1 VLDRQDIDALLVG
14 ALYGE
19 LSSTD
24 EAALTAHLDS
34 HPADRNALDD
44 LKSIRTKFQTSRI
57 FELQFEPP
65 QALSALLLQEA
76 ARRAP
81 KIEVRKESWFQRFVT
96 LFVAH
101 PAMAAAATL
110 VLVVGVAGTVY
121 VKSDKQVEVTA
132 SQGDDITR
140 LQPPPTPAS
149 AAVAWGSAAM
159 GGDANADVDELK
171 AETKE
176 AAGDALHKGQ
186 VTVAVGL
193 AEEQEGQNRLQD
205 TSKDVRK
212 NKVAQLEPKYH
223 ATPTTPPTKPTA
235 TTKRDQIA
243 FDGDAGGK
251 HEAPAE
257 TQQPAKKAPAKSYVE
272 VGSTDRTPKDFERG
286 MADDKVATSDAPATG
301 AAAGPSNG
309 APGNARSS
317 TAASNT
323 VAKPAQNAPVV
334 AASPAA
340 PEPPPPPAANTK
352 TASRPDPNLAWA
364 KDTHAR
370 VTALVKEGKCQ
381 AAAPLAIAIRNRT
394 PDYYNSYVATD
405 RELKPCMPYIT
416 DATEHSER
424 SSPKAAAKATD
435 TK

>member
-1 VLDRQDIDALLVG
+1 MLDRQDIDALLVG

-19 LSSTD
+19 LSSAD

-132 SQGDDITR
+132 SQNDDITR
-140 LQPPPTPAS
+140 LQPPPPS
-149 AAVAWGSAAM
+149 AGAVAWGSAATAS
-159 GGDANADVDELK
+159 DANANVDEP
-171 AETKE
+171 EKE
-176 AAGDALHKGQ
+176 SAVGGVRKGEE
-186 VTVAVGL
+186 TVAVGL
-193 AEEQEGQNRLQD
+193 AEENQKKLADPGTDRFK
-205 TSKDVRK
+205 T
-212 NKVAQLEPKYH
+212 KVSALKPQSH
-223 ATPTTPPTKPTA
+223 ASATPQKPM
-235 TTKRDQIA
+235 KRDEIA
-243 FDGDAGGK
+243 FDGDSGGK

-257 TQQPAKKAPAKSYVE
+257 MQQPPAKKPAPTKPYVE
-272 VGSTDRTPKDFERG
+272 VGSTDRAPKDFERG
-286 MADDKVATSDAPATG
+286 MADDKVAAPDAPATG
-301 AAAGPSNG
+301 AAAGAAGPSNG
-309 APGNARSS
+309 APGNARAGNSVASS
-317 TAASNT
+317 S
-323 VAKPAQNAPVV
+323 VARPAQNAPIV
-334 AASPAA
+334 AAA
-340 PEPPPPPAANTK
+340 PEPQPPPPPAATK

-394 PDYYNSYVATD
+394 PDYYSSYVATD

-416 DATEHSER
+416 DAAEHSER

>member
-1 VLDRQDIDALLVG
+1 LDRQDIDALLVG

-19 LSSTD
+19 LSSAD

-44 LKSIRTKFQTSRI
+44 LKSIRTKFKTSRI

-132 SQGDDITR
+132 SQNDDITR
-140 LQPPPTPAS
+140 LQPPPAS
-149 AAVAWGSAAM
+149 AVAWGSAAM
-159 GGDANADVDELK
+159 GGNTNDPEA
-171 AETKE
+171 KE
-176 AAGDALHKGQ
+176 AAAGEGQKAKGQ
-186 VTVAVGL
+186 DTVAVGL
-193 AEEQEGQNRLQD
+193 AEEQGQKKLED
-205 TSKDVRK
+205 VKETGKDVRK
-212 NKVAQLEPKYH
+212 QKVAELKTQSH
-223 ATPTTPPTKPTA
+223 TSVATP
-235 TTKRDQIA
+235 KRDELA

-251 HEAPAE
+251 RETPAE
-257 TQQPAKKAPAKSYVE
+257 VQQAPAKKPAPAKPYVE
-272 VGSTDRTPKDFERG
+272 VGSNDRAPKDFERSL
-286 MADDKVATSDAPATG
+286 ADDKVAASDAPATG
-301 AAAGPSNG
+301 AAAGPSSGNG
-309 APGNARSS
+309 APGNTRAG
-317 TAASNT
+317 TATVASNT
-323 VAKPAQNAPVV
+323 VAKPPAQNAPAVS
-334 AASPAA
+334 AAPAA
-340 PEPPPPPAANTK
+340 PEPPPPPAATK
-352 TASRPDPNLAWA
+352 ATRPDTNLAWA

>member
-19 LSSTD
+19 LSSAD

-132 SQGDDITR
+132 SQNDDITR
-140 LQPPPTPAS
+140 LQPPTPAS
-149 AAVAWGSAAM
+149 AAAWGSAAI
-159 GGDANADVDELK
+159 GGDANANVDEFK
-171 AETKE
+171 AEGKE
-176 AAGDALHKGQ
+176 ATAADGLHKGQ
-186 VTVAVGL
+186 DTVAVGL
-193 AEEQEGQNRLQD
+193 AEEQEKKLLD
-205 TSKDVRK
+205 TGKDVVRR
-212 NKVAQLEPKYH
+212 NKVAELKPQYH
-223 ATPTTPPTKPTA
+223 ATPTKPP
-235 TTKRDQIA
+235 TTKRDELA
-243 FDGDAGGK
+243 FDHDAGK
-251 HEAPAE
+251 REVAPTE
-257 TQQPAKKAPAKSYVE
+257 SPAKKPAPAKSYVE
-272 VGSTDRTPKDFERG
+272 VGHTDRAPKDFERG
-286 MADDKVATSDAPATG
+286 MADDKVATEESPATG
-301 AAAGPSNG
+301 GAAGPSNG
-309 APGNARSS
+309 APGNARAG
-317 TAASNT
+317 TATVASNS

-334 AASPAA
+334 AAAPAA
-340 PEPPPPPAANTK
+340 PPPPPAATTTK

-370 VTALVKEGKCQ
+370 VTALVKDGKCQ

>member
-19 LSSTD
+19 LSSAD

-132 SQGDDITR
+132 SQNDDITR
-140 LQPPPTPAS
+140 LQPPPAS
-149 AAVAWGSAAM
+149 AVAWGSATI
-159 GGDANADVDELK
+159 GGNANTDEPE
-171 AETKE
+171 AKE
-176 AAGDALHKGQ
+176 AAAGEGRHKGQ
-186 VTVAVGL
+186 DTVAVRL
-193 AEEQEGQNRLQD
+193 AEEQGQKKLDDVQD
-205 TSKDVRK
+205 LRK
-212 NKVAQLEPKYH
+212 NKAAELKPQFHTSAPPK
-223 ATPTTPPTKPTA
+223 PP
-235 TTKRDQIA
+235 KRDELA
-243 FDGDAGGK
+243 FDGAGGK
-251 HEAPAE
+251 SEVPAPAE
-257 TQQPAKKAPAKSYVE
+257 AQSPAKQSPAKKPASKPYVE
-272 VGSTDRTPKDFERG
+272 VGSTDRAPKDFERG
-286 MADDKVATSDAPATG
+286 MADDKVAAGDAPTTG
-301 AAAGPSNG
+301 TAAGPSNG
-309 APGNARSS
+309 APGNARAGASV
-317 TAASNT
+317 ASNT
-323 VAKPAQNAPVV
+323 VAKPAQNAPIV
-334 AASPAA
+334 AATPAA
-340 PEPPPPPAANTK
+340 PEPPPPPAATK
-352 TASRPDPNLAWA
+352 TARPDTNLAWA

-435 TK
+435 SK

>member
-1 VLDRQDIDALLVG
+1 MLDRQDIDALLVG

-19 LSSTD
+19 LSSAD

-34 HPADRNALDD
+34 HPADRSALDD
-44 LKSIRTKFQTSRI
+44 LKSIRTKFQSSRI

-81 KIEVRKESWFQRFVT
+81 KIEVRKEGWFPRFVT

-121 VKSDKQVEVTA
+121 VKNDRPVEPTA
-132 SQGDDITR
+132 SQDLTR
-140 LQPPPTPAS
+140 LPAPTPP
-149 AAVAWGSAAM
+149 AAVAAWGSAAK
-159 GGDANADVDELK
+159 ADPTNMDGIDG
-171 AETKE
+171 KE
-176 AAGDALHKGQ
+176 ATAGDGRHKGQ
-186 VTVAVGL
+186 GQDTVAVAL
-193 AEEQEGQNRLQD
+193 AEEQVQKKLED
-205 TSKDVRK
+205 TGKDVRK
-212 NKVAQLEPKYH
+212 NKVESKPQFHTSPKRDELAFGGAGGGRYE
-223 ATPTTPPTKPTA
+223 ATPDEMP
-235 TTKRDQIA
+235 
-243 FDGDAGGK
+243 
-251 HEAPAE
+251 APANK
-257 TQQPAKKAPAKSYVE
+257 PAATRPYVE
-272 VGSTDRTPKDFERG
+272 VGSTERGPKDLERG
-286 MADDKVATSDAPATG
+286 MADDKVAAEAPATG
-301 AAAGPSNG
+301 AAAGPNGSPGNSRASSATVSSNG
-309 APGNARSS
+309 
-317 TAASNT
+317 
-323 VAKPAQNAPVV
+323 VAKPAQIAAAP
-334 AASPAA
+334 AT
-340 PEPPPPPAANTK
+340 PEPPATTK
-352 TASRPDPNLAWA
+352 SATRPDTNLAWA

-424 SSPKAAAKATD
+424 SAPKAAKATD